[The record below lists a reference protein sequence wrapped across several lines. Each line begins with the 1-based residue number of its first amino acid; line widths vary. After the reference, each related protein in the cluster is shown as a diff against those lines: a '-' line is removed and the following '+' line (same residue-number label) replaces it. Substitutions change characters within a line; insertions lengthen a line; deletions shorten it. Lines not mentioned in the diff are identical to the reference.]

1 MHRRAFIPF
10 ISFAFGSFGV
20 FLYISP
26 DLKIMSMS
34 TKQKFLVVALLLAAI
49 ISACS
54 ITIQV
59 QKNNTSSSLENS
71 QETNQSADSARVNFH
86 LNP

>member
-1 MHRRAFIPF
+1 MF
-10 ISFAFGSFGV
+10 
-20 FLYISP
+20 
-26 DLKIMSMS
+26 MS
-34 TKQKFLVVALLLAAI
+34 TKQKFLVVAFVLVAI

-54 ITIQV
+54 LTIQV
-59 QKNNTSSSLENS
+59 QKYNTNSTLENS

>member
-1 MHRRAFIPF
+1 
-10 ISFAFGSFGV
+10 
-20 FLYISP
+20 
-26 DLKIMSMS
+26 MSMS
-34 TKQKFLVVALLLAAI
+34 TKQKFFVVVVLLVAI

-59 QKNNTSSSLENS
+59 QKDNTNSTQKNS
-71 QETNQSADSARVNFH
+71 QETNQSADSARVNFR

>member
-1 MHRRAFIPF
+1 MHRRPF
-10 ISFAFGSFGV
+10 YYLFRLRLEVSEFFCIFPPVYNF
-20 FLYISP
+20 
-26 DLKIMSMS
+26 MSMS
-34 TKQKFLVVALLLAAI
+34 TKQKFLVVVLVLVAI

-59 QKNNTSSSLENS
+59 QKDNTYSTQENS

>member
-1 MHRRAFIPF
+1 MITK
-10 ISFAFGSFGV
+10 
-20 FLYISP
+20 
-26 DLKIMSMS
+26 LKV
-34 TKQKFLVVALLLAAI
+34 LVVALVLVAI
-49 ISACS
+49 VSACS

-59 QKNNTSSSLENS
+59 QKYNTNSAQENS

>member
-1 MHRRAFIPF
+1 MP
-10 ISFAFGSFGV
+10 
-20 FLYISP
+20 
-26 DLKIMSMS
+26 MS
-34 TKQKFLVVALLLAAI
+34 TKQKFLVAVLVLVGI

-54 ITIQV
+54 LTIQV
-59 QKNNTSSSLENS
+59 QKNNTNSTQENS

>member
-1 MHRRAFIPF
+1 M
-10 ISFAFGSFGV
+10 
-20 FLYISP
+20 L
-26 DLKIMSMS
+26 MS
-34 TKQKFLVVALLLAAI
+34 TKQKFFVAVLVLVVI
-49 ISACS
+49 VSACS

-59 QKNNTSSSLENS
+59 QKYNTNSTQKNS

>member
-1 MHRRAFIPF
+1 
-10 ISFAFGSFGV
+10 
-20 FLYISP
+20 
-26 DLKIMSMS
+26 MS
-34 TKQKFLVVALLLAAI
+34 TKQKILIVALVLIAI

-59 QKNNTSSSLENS
+59 QKDNTNSTQENS

>member
-1 MHRRAFIPF
+1 
-10 ISFAFGSFGV
+10 
-20 FLYISP
+20 
-26 DLKIMSMS
+26 MS
-34 TKQKFLVVALLLAAI
+34 TKQKFFVAILVLVAV

-54 ITIQV
+54 ITIQI
-59 QKNNTSSSLENS
+59 QKDNTNSTQKNS

>member
-1 MHRRAFIPF
+1 MF
-10 ISFAFGSFGV
+10 
-20 FLYISP
+20 
-26 DLKIMSMS
+26 MSV
-34 TKQKFLVVALLLAAI
+34 KQKILIVVLVLVAV

-59 QKNNTSSSLENS
+59 QKDNTNSIQENS

>member
-1 MHRRAFIPF
+1 
-10 ISFAFGSFGV
+10 
-20 FLYISP
+20 
-26 DLKIMSMS
+26 MS
-34 TKQKFLVVALLLAAI
+34 TKQKFLVVALVLVAI

-59 QKNNTSSSLENS
+59 QRNNTNSTQENS
-71 QETNQSADSARVNFH
+71 QKTNQSADSARVNFH

>member
-1 MHRRAFIPF
+1 
-10 ISFAFGSFGV
+10 
-20 FLYISP
+20 
-26 DLKIMSMS
+26 MS
-34 TKQKFLVVALLLAAI
+34 TKQKFLVVTLLLVAI

-59 QKNNTSSSLENS
+59 QKNNTGSTQENS

>member
-1 MHRRAFIPF
+1 MP
-10 ISFAFGSFGV
+10 
-20 FLYISP
+20 
-26 DLKIMSMS
+26 MS
-34 TKQKFLVVALLLAAI
+34 TKQKFLVVALVLVAI

-59 QKNNTSSSLENS
+59 QKNNTNSTQENS

>member
-1 MHRRAFIPF
+1 
-10 ISFAFGSFGV
+10 
-20 FLYISP
+20 
-26 DLKIMSMS
+26 MS
-34 TKQKFLVVALLLAAI
+34 TKQKFLVVLLVLVAI

-54 ITIQV
+54 ITIQI
-59 QKNNTSSSLENS
+59 QKDNTNSTQENS

>member
-1 MHRRAFIPF
+1 MF
-10 ISFAFGSFGV
+10 
-20 FLYISP
+20 
-26 DLKIMSMS
+26 MS
-34 TKQKFLVVALLLAAI
+34 TKQKFLVAVLVLVGI

-54 ITIQV
+54 LTIQV
-59 QKNNTSSSLENS
+59 QKNNTDSTQENS

>member
-1 MHRRAFIPF
+1 
-10 ISFAFGSFGV
+10 
-20 FLYISP
+20 
-26 DLKIMSMS
+26 MSMS
-34 TKQKFLVVALLLAAI
+34 IKQKFLVATLLLVAI

-54 ITIQV
+54 ITIQI
-59 QKNNTSSSLENS
+59 QKDNTGSTQENS

>member
-1 MHRRAFIPF
+1 
-10 ISFAFGSFGV
+10 
-20 FLYISP
+20 
-26 DLKIMSMS
+26 MS
-34 TKQKFLVVALLLAAI
+34 TKQKFLVVVLLLVAI

-54 ITIQV
+54 VTIQI
-59 QKNNTSSSLENS
+59 QKDNTNSTQKNS

>member
-1 MHRRAFIPF
+1 
-10 ISFAFGSFGV
+10 
-20 FLYISP
+20 
-26 DLKIMSMS
+26 MS
-34 TKQKFLVVALLLAAI
+34 TKRKIFVVALVLVAVV
-49 ISACS
+49 SACS

-59 QKNNTSSSLENS
+59 QRNNTNSTQGNS

>member
-1 MHRRAFIPF
+1 LHRR
-10 ISFAFGSFGV
+10 V
-20 FLYISP
+20 LYHLFRSRLEVSEFFRIFRP
-26 DLKIMSMS
+26 IYNFMPMS
-34 TKQKFLVVALLLAAI
+34 TKQKFLVVVLILVAI
-49 ISACS
+49 VSACS

-59 QKNNTSSSLENS
+59 QKNNTNSTQENS

>member
-1 MHRRAFIPF
+1 MP
-10 ISFAFGSFGV
+10 
-20 FLYISP
+20 
-26 DLKIMSMS
+26 MSI
-34 TKQKFLVVALLLAAI
+34 KQKILVAVLVLVAI

-54 ITIQV
+54 LTIQV
-59 QKNNTSSSLENS
+59 QKGNINSTQENS

>member
-1 MHRRAFIPF
+1 MF
-10 ISFAFGSFGV
+10 
-20 FLYISP
+20 
-26 DLKIMSMS
+26 MSI
-34 TKQKFLVVALLLAAI
+34 KQKFLVVALVLVAI

-54 ITIQV
+54 ITVQV
-59 QKNNTSSSLENS
+59 QKYNTNSTQENS

>member
-1 MHRRAFIPF
+1 MP
-10 ISFAFGSFGV
+10 
-20 FLYISP
+20 
-26 DLKIMSMS
+26 MS
-34 TKQKFLVVALLLAAI
+34 TKQKVLVVVLVLVVI
-49 ISACS
+49 VSACS

-59 QKNNTSSSLENS
+59 QKYNTDSTQENS

>member
-1 MHRRAFIPF
+1 
-10 ISFAFGSFGV
+10 
-20 FLYISP
+20 
-26 DLKIMSMS
+26 MS
-34 TKQKFLVVALLLAAI
+34 TKQKILVIFLVLVAI

-54 ITIQV
+54 ITIQI
-59 QKNNTSSSLENS
+59 QKDNTNSTQENS

>member
-1 MHRRAFIPF
+1 
-10 ISFAFGSFGV
+10 
-20 FLYISP
+20 
-26 DLKIMSMS
+26 MSMS
-34 TKQKFLVVALLLAAI
+34 IKQKFLVVVLVLVAI

-59 QKNNTSSSLENS
+59 QKDNINSTQEDS

>member
-1 MHRRAFIPF
+1 MF
-10 ISFAFGSFGV
+10 
-20 FLYISP
+20 
-26 DLKIMSMS
+26 MS
-34 TKQKFLVVALLLAAI
+34 TIQKFLVGFLVLAAI
-49 ISACS
+49 VSACS

-59 QKNNTSSSLENS
+59 QKNNANSTLENS

>member
-1 MHRRAFIPF
+1 
-10 ISFAFGSFGV
+10 
-20 FLYISP
+20 
-26 DLKIMSMS
+26 MS
-34 TKQKFLVVALLLAAI
+34 TKQKSLVAVLALVAI

-54 ITIQV
+54 LTIQV
-59 QKNNTSSSLENS
+59 QKYNTNSTLENS

>member
-1 MHRRAFIPF
+1 
-10 ISFAFGSFGV
+10 
-20 FLYISP
+20 
-26 DLKIMSMS
+26 MSMS
-34 TKQKFLVVALLLAAI
+34 TKQKFLVVVLLLAAI

-54 ITIQV
+54 LTIQI
-59 QKNNTSSSLENS
+59 QKDNTSSIQCNS

>member
-1 MHRRAFIPF
+1 
-10 ISFAFGSFGV
+10 
-20 FLYISP
+20 
-26 DLKIMSMS
+26 MSMS
-34 TKQKFLVVALLLAAI
+34 TKQKFLVVTLLLVAI

-59 QKNNTSSSLENS
+59 QKNNTGSSQENS